1 MKLFRPAT
9 AQGYLHTIV
18 TAVATL
24 LFISGIV
31 LALWFFFYYRNHE
44 ETNDAQVEQYITPVA
59 ARVTGYVA
67 EVRYREN
74 QLVHKGDTL
83 IIIDPREYK
92 ARLDKALADE
102 LTAKNAINV
111 SRVSVQ
117 AAGAVSAIEQ
127 ARLSGARAVMVKAKQ
142 DLDRYKALYKEE
154 ATTLQQVQRIEADY
168 QAAKS
173 HYEEVQNSIR
183 RAGLTTAQA
192 GTVVPET
199 EAQYL
204 AKKAEAENAALF
216 YSYTVITAPYD
227 GYVGKRTLQPGQL
240 VKEWQTLVNM
250 VSSEKWVTA
259 NFKETQL
266 AHLKVGQE
274 VTLEIDALND
284 KKYTGKIESLSPAS
298 GARFSLLPPD
308 NATGNFVK
316 IEQRIPVKITLS
328 GTAGEN
334 AFLRA
339 GMNVIVVAK
348 HQD

>member
-1 MKLFRPAT
+1 MKLFRSAT
-9 AQGYLHTIV
+9 SKGYLHTMV
-18 TAVATL
+18 TLVASV

-31 LALWFFFYYRNHE
+31 LALWFFFYYQNHE
-44 ETNDAQVEQYITPVA
+44 ETNDAQIEQYITPIA
-59 ARVTGYVA
+59 ARIPGYVQ

-102 LTAKNAINV
+102 LTAKSAITV
-111 SRVSVQ
+111 SRASVQ
-117 AAGAVSAIEQ
+117 AAGTMNAIEK
-127 ARLSGARAVMVKAKQ
+127 AKLAGAKAVMVKAKQ
-142 DLDRYKALYKEE
+142 DLDRYNALYKEE
-154 ATTLQQVQRIEADY
+154 ATTLQQVQRIQADY
-168 QAAKS
+168 DAAVS
-173 HYEEVQNSIR
+173 HYNEVESSIY
-183 RAGLTTAQA
+183 RAGLTTAEA
-192 GTVVPET
+192 GTYVPQS

-240 VKEWQTLVNM
+240 VKEGQTLVSM
-250 VSSEKWVTA
+250 VSSEKWVIA

-266 AHLKVGQE
+266 EYLKVGQE
-274 VTLEIDALND
+274 VSLKVDALGG
-284 KKYTGKIESLSPAS
+284 KKYAAKIESLSPAS

-316 IEQRIPVKITLS
+316 IEQRIPVKIVLTGS
-328 GTAGEN
+328 SEDN

-339 GMNVIVVAK
+339 GMNVTVVAK